1 MKEGAAMQTV
11 IVRTGN
17 EEYALPVESVV
28 SIEKLEYITPIPH
41 LPDYL
46 LGLMKSRGELVPILD
61 FSQIL
66 YHKPTARDEESH
78 VVVLATDQ
86 LEVGLL
92 VLDAKE
98 ILDLPEEKLTSTA
111 LKAYSK
117 TPYFTTVANLE
128 NRVITVIAPNL
139 LASSLAGMDEIS
151 AYVNEQ
157 RQSSESD

>member
-1 MKEGAAMQTV
+1 MQTV

-41 LPDYL
+41 LPEYL
-46 LGLMKSRGELVPILD
+46 LGLMKARGELVPILD

-66 YHKPTARDEESH
+66 YHKPTPRDEESH
-78 VVVLATDQ
+78 VVVLTTNQ

-98 ILDLPEEKLTSTA
+98 ILELPEEKLTSTA

-128 NRVITVIAPNL
+128 DRVITVIDPDI
-139 LASSLAGMDEIS
+139 LATSLSGMDEIS
-151 AYVNEQ
+151 AYMKEQ
-157 RQSSESD
+157 RQSAE

>member
-1 MKEGAAMQTV
+1 MQTV

-46 LGLMKSRGELVPILD
+46 LGLMKARGELVPILD

-66 YHKPTARDEESH
+66 YHKKTPSDEEAH
-78 VVVLATDQ
+78 VVVLTTNQ

-98 ILDLPEEKLTSTA
+98 ILELPEERLTSTA

-117 TPYFTTVANLE
+117 TPYFTTVANLD
-128 NRVITVIAPNL
+128 NRVITVIDPDI

-151 AYVNEQ
+151 EYVREQ
-157 RQSSESD
+157 RSSSESE